1 MTVVGTETIY
11 TIGHSNHH
19 IKDFIN
25 LLKRQGIT
33 AVADVRSSPFSKH
46 NPQFNRESFA
56 DALKQEDIAYV
67 FMGKE
72 LGARP
77 DDPCCYDNGLANFEK
92 MAERPIFKQGIERL
106 LKGMEQYR
114 IALLCAEKEPLDCH
128 RTILVCRHLQKL
140 GFRIKHILADGSV
153 EDHQVTEQRLV
164 RALGL
169 EPILFDSMLT
179 DADRIEKAYNQQA
192 REIAYKRES
201 EEENHVYA
209 R

>member
-1 MTVVGTETIY
+1 MTMVDTKAIY
-11 TIGHSNHH
+11 TIGHSNHR

-25 LLKRQGIT
+25 LLKKHGIT

-46 NPQFNRESFA
+46 NPQFNREVFA

-67 FMGKE
+67 FLGKA

-77 DDPCCYDNGLANFEK
+77 DDPCCYDNGSANFEK

-128 RTILVCRHLQKL
+128 RTILVCRHLRIL
-140 GFRIKHILADGSV
+140 GFPIKHILADGSV
-153 EDHQVTEQRLV
+153 EDHQVTEHRLIKM
-164 RALGL
+164 LGL
-169 EPILFDSMLT
+169 EPVLFDTTCT

-201 EEENHVYA
+201 EEKNHEYA